1 MSLSNETRLPHEPC
15 LDGWRGLAIAAVL
28 EGHFA
33 GVVPGRTGRLGVDA
47 FFALSGYLMAGLLF
61 IGRQPLKTFYKRRI
75 SRILPVF
82 LIFTL
87 TAYGLGLLLGWPFTT
102 AEFFASLLF
111 LRTYVPFT
119 PDIVRSAVPITHL
132 WSLNVEEHAYI
143 AMSGLRI
150 VSFFKRRMD
159 LVLLGIGTLAVL
171 ISLLYQLMHE
181 AAPHWKEKGS
191 EEACAPLML
200 AAGYRLWRAG
210 RPVDRHPW
218 LATVATVM
226 AVLPYMQAM
235 AELPSLM
242 RSGLYFGAPFWFAI
256 AVNHLPESV
265 GPLRRI
271 VTFRPLQ
278 FVGLWSYSIYL
289 WQQPFYAYRQVLPGG
304 AVVALTLALLVSLAS
319 YYYLERPLRNWMN
332 ARW

>member
-1 MSLSNETRLPHEPC
+1 MSQSNEAKLYHEPS

-33 GVVPGRTGRLGVDA
+33 GVIPGRTGRLGVDA

-82 LIFTL
+82 LVFTL
-87 TAYGLGLLLGWPFTT
+87 TAYGLGLLLGWQFTT
-102 AEFFASLLF
+102 AEFFATLLF

-143 AMSGLRI
+143 AMSGLRL

-159 LVLLGIGTLAVL
+159 LILLGIGTLAVL
-171 ISLLYQLMHE
+171 ISLLYQLAGD
-181 AAPHWKEKGS
+181 AAPHWKEKGT

-200 AAGYRLWRAG
+200 AAGYRLWRAR

-226 AVLPYMQAM
+226 AVLPYMRAV
-235 AELPSLM
+235 AELPSLVKL
-242 RSGLYFGAPFWFAI
+242 GLYYGAPFWFAI

-265 GPLRRI
+265 GPLRRV

-289 WQQPFYAYRQVLPGG
+289 WQQPFYAHQHALPGG
-304 AVVALTLALLVSLAS
+304 PVVALTLALLVSLAS
-319 YYYLERPLRNWMN
+319 YYYLERPIRNWMN
-332 ARW
+332 AHW